1 MWNII
6 TNKKMKKSLYIV
18 LGSAMLLGATSCD
31 DYLDTSSPSVA
42 SSDFVF
48 THEESAQGALNYAYE
63 MWRGSSAIHSNGLFY
78 DVLVDGDETTRQ
90 PERFGGQTRNV
101 AQSMYA
107 GQTGAYGGTNCE
119 NGGTR
124 NFSIEY
130 KNSASAFSGLY
141 SIIGQT
147 NYLTR
152 AFEAQPEFMETIK
165 NGKVTAMSDLYGQ
178 AVALR
183 ASCYFELLRFFGDVP
198 YSLEPGV
205 AAEGLTSRDYIYEDQ
220 IRRLKL
226 VEPFMYRLGE
236 NASAVPTIMTRDY
249 VDGLIG
255 RMALYAAG
263 YSTRRNDVEY
273 VGYDGNKI
281 SFEIACK
288 SANTNSFYARRS
300 DYRKILEDALPYLR
314 SFYTASLARNSYGY
328 LVVKD
333 ERVSDLFNSESGKVE
348 RSYGNPYQYV
358 FQKMMEGDGVY
369 SPESV
374 FEIPETRAVG
384 ANERPYAFGRPSN
397 GAGSNAFPCKTYCQ
411 SRFNPLYYYNDFDP
425 KDLRRDVTCA
435 VTGSDGKGGE
445 AIISLAGN
453 ASAKLAGG
461 IALNKWDEN
470 RCSSPYILS
479 QRQAGINCPY
489 MRASDIYLMIAEIDA
504 ILGNE
509 IEGKKMLE
517 DVHNRAFAEAQDINA
532 FIEKCGG
539 SLLDA
544 VIEERKLEFGGEG
557 SRRYDLIRNN
567 MLTPVL
573 DDFHSKME
581 AMYNDLKTQGYHT
594 FENGNVISNYIW
606 VKNVDAKKLIGYRLT
621 AQYNAP
627 EEEEAGEYD
636 WKNNLAST
644 VLYPS
649 WRGQND
655 DWYSVGYAAYT
666 LESDRTKNLASIN
679 QTATNLSIVGLFRHV
694 DEAEAKALE
703 ADGYTRVSWGET
715 IIGSTDWDDYNKN
728 VLCGY
733 VKGCPP
739 IYFLPFGTTDMQTSK
754 ITNGY
759 GFQNVK

>member
-1 MWNII
+1 
-6 TNKKMKKSLYIV
+6 MKKSLYIV
-18 LGSAMLLGATSCD
+18 LGAGILLGATSCD
-31 DYLDTSSPSVA
+31 EYLDTSSPSIA

-63 MWRGSSAIHSNGLFY
+63 MWRGSSAVHSNGLFY

-90 PERFGGQTRNV
+90 PERFGANPRNV
-101 AQSMYA
+101 PQSMYA
-107 GQTGAYGGTNCE
+107 AISGAAGGVNCEKGGTK
-119 NGGTR
+119 
-124 NFSIEY
+124 NFSLDY

-152 AFEAQPEFMETIK
+152 AFEAQPEFEKILK
-165 NGKVTAMSDLYGQ
+165 EGKPTVLSDLYGQ

-183 ASCYFELLRFFGDVP
+183 ATCYFELLRFFGDIP

-205 AAEGLTSRDYIYEDQ
+205 AAEGLVSRDYIYDDQ
-220 IRRLKL
+220 LRRLKL
-226 VEPFMYRLGE
+226 VEPFMFRLGE

-300 DYRKILEDALPYLR
+300 DYKKILTDAVPYLR
-314 SFYTASLARNSYGY
+314 SFYAASLSRNSYGY

-333 ERVSDLFNSESGKVE
+333 GRTSDVFNTEDGKVE
-348 RSYGNPYQYV
+348 RKYGNPYQYA
-358 FQKMMEGDGVY
+358 FQQMMNGDGFY
-369 SPESV
+369 SAESV
-374 FEIPETRAVG
+374 YEIPETRAVG

-397 GAGSNAFPCKTYCQ
+397 GGGSNSFPCKAYGQ

-425 KDLRRDVTCA
+425 KDLRRDVTCT

-470 RCSSPYILS
+470 RGSSPYVLS

-489 MRASDIYLMIAEIDA
+489 MRSADIYLMIAEIDA
-504 ILGNE
+504 IIGNE
-509 IEGKKMLE
+509 VEGKQMLE
-517 DVHNRAFAEAQDINA
+517 AVHNRAFAEPQDINA

-539 SLLDA
+539 SLLEA

-606 VKNVDAKKLIGYRLT
+606 VKSVDAKKLFGYRLT
-621 AQYNAP
+621 TQYSAP
-627 EEEEAGEYD
+627 EEAAEYD
-636 WKNNLAST
+636 WQNDLAST
-644 VLYPS
+644 VLYPC

-655 DWYSVGYAAYT
+655 DWYSVGYASYS
-666 LESDRTKNLASIN
+666 LESDRTKNLAKIN
-679 QTATNLSIVGLFRHV
+679 QTTTNLSIVGLFRHV
-694 DEAEAKALE
+694 DEEEAKALE
-703 ADGYTRVSWGET
+703 ADGYTRVDWG
-715 IIGSTDWDDYNKN
+715 ISLLSSDNKDDYNKN

-733 VKGCPP
+733 VYDYPP
-739 IYFLPFGTTDMQTSK
+739 IYFLPFSITDMQTSK

>member
-6 TNKKMKKSLYIV
+6 TDKKMKKSLYIV

-31 DYLDTSSPSVA
+31 DYLDTSSPSIA

-425 KDLRRDVTCA
+425 KDLRRDVTCT
-435 VTGSDGKGGE
+435 VTGSDGKGSE

-509 IEGKKMLE
+509 VEGKKMLE

>member
-6 TNKKMKKSLYIV
+6 TDKKMKKSLYIV

-31 DYLDTSSPSVA
+31 DYLDTSSPSIA

-90 PERFGGQTRNV
+90 PERFGGQPRNV
-101 AQSMYA
+101 PQSMYA
-107 GQTGAYGGTNCE
+107 GLTGAYGGTNCE

-124 NFSIEY
+124 NFSLDY

-152 AFEAQPEFMETIK
+152 AFEAQPEFEKILK
-165 NGKVTAMSDLYGQ
+165 EGKPTVLSDLYGQ

-183 ASCYFELLRFFGDVP
+183 ATCYFELLRFFGDVP

-314 SFYTASLARNSYGY
+314 SFYTASLARNNYGY

-425 KDLRRDVTCA
+425 KDLRRDVTCT

-509 IEGKKMLE
+509 VEGKKMLE

-679 QTATNLSIVGLFRHV
+679 QTTTNLSIVGLFRHV

>member
-425 KDLRRDVTCA
+425 KDLRRDVTCT
-435 VTGSDGKGGE
+435 VTGSDGKGSE

>member
-425 KDLRRDVTCA
+425 KDLRRDVTCT

-509 IEGKKMLE
+509 VEGKKMLE

-539 SLLDA
+539 SLLNA

>member
-6 TNKKMKKSLYIV
+6 TDKKMKKSLYIV

-31 DYLDTSSPSVA
+31 DYLDTSSPSIA

-90 PERFGGQTRNV
+90 PERFGGQPRNV
-101 AQSMYA
+101 PQSMYA
-107 GQTGAYGGTNCE
+107 GLTGAYGGTNCE

-205 AAEGLTSRDYIYEDQ
+205 AAEGLTSRDYIYDDQ
-220 IRRLKL
+220 LRRLKL

-333 ERVSDLFNSESGKVE
+333 ERVSDLFNLESGKVE
-348 RSYGNPYQYV
+348 RSYGNPYQYA

-425 KDLRRDVTCA
+425 KDLRRDVTCT
-435 VTGSDGKGGE
+435 VTGSDGKGSE

-606 VKNVDAKKLIGYRLT
+606 VKNVDAKKLVGYRLT

-703 ADGYTRVSWGET
+703 ANGYTRVSWGET

>member
-1 MWNII
+1 
-6 TNKKMKKSLYIV
+6 
-18 LGSAMLLGATSCD
+18 
-31 DYLDTSSPSVA
+31 
-42 SSDFVF
+42 
-48 THEESAQGALNYAYE
+48 
-63 MWRGSSAIHSNGLFY
+63 
-78 DVLVDGDETTRQ
+78 
-90 PERFGGQTRNV
+90 
-101 AQSMYA
+101 
-107 GQTGAYGGTNCE
+107 
-119 NGGTR
+119 
-124 NFSIEY
+124 
-130 KNSASAFSGLY
+130 
-141 SIIGQT
+141 
-147 NYLTR
+147 
-152 AFEAQPEFMETIK
+152 
-165 NGKVTAMSDLYGQ
+165 
-178 AVALR
+178 
-183 ASCYFELLRFFGDVP
+183 
-198 YSLEPGV
+198 
-205 AAEGLTSRDYIYEDQ
+205 
-220 IRRLKL
+220 
-226 VEPFMYRLGE
+226 
-236 NASAVPTIMTRDY
+236 ASAVPTIMTRDY

-425 KDLRRDVTCA
+425 KDLRRDVTCT

>member
-425 KDLRRDVTCA
+425 KDLRRDVTCT

-539 SLLDA
+539 SLLNA

>member
-333 ERVSDLFNSESGKVE
+333 GRTSDVFNTEDGKVE
-348 RSYGNPYQYV
+348 RKYGNPYQYA
-358 FQKMMEGDGVY
+358 FQQMMNGDGFY

-425 KDLRRDVTCA
+425 KDLRRDVTCT

>member
-425 KDLRRDVTCA
+425 KDLRRDVTCT
-435 VTGSDGKGGE
+435 VTGSDGKGSE

-655 DWYSVGYAAYT
+655 DWYSVGYAAFT

>member
-6 TNKKMKKSLYIV
+6 TDKKMKKSLYIV

-31 DYLDTSSPSVA
+31 DYLDTSSPSIA

-425 KDLRRDVTCA
+425 KDLRRDVTCT

-509 IEGKKMLE
+509 VEGKKMLE

>member
-31 DYLDTSSPSVA
+31 DYLDTSSPSIA

-48 THEESAQGALNYAYE
+48 THEESAQGALNNAYE

-78 DVLVDGDETTRQ
+78 DILVDGDETTRQ
-90 PERFGGQTRNV
+90 PERFGGQPRNV
-101 AQSMYA
+101 PQSMYA
-107 GQTGAYGGTNCE
+107 GLTGAYGGTNCE

-124 NFSIEY
+124 NFSLDY

-425 KDLRRDVTCA
+425 KDLRRDVTCT
-435 VTGSDGKGGE
+435 VTGSDGKGSE

-509 IEGKKMLE
+509 VEGKKMLE

-679 QTATNLSIVGLFRHV
+679 QTTTNLSIVGLFRHV

>member
-1 MWNII
+1 
-6 TNKKMKKSLYIV
+6 MKKSLYIV
-18 LGSAMLLGATSCD
+18 LGAGMLLGATSCD
-31 DYLDTSSPSVA
+31 DYLDTSSPSIA

-90 PERFGGQTRNV
+90 PERFGGQPRNV
-101 AQSMYA
+101 PQSMYA
-107 GQTGAYGGTNCE
+107 GLTGAYGGTNCE

-124 NFSIEY
+124 NFSLDY

-152 AFEAQPEFMETIK
+152 AFEAQPEFEKILK
-165 NGKVTAMSDLYGQ
+165 EGKPTVLSDLYGQ

-183 ASCYFELLRFFGDVP
+183 ATCYFELLRFFGDVP

-314 SFYTASLARNSYGY
+314 SFYTASLARNNYGY

-425 KDLRRDVTCA
+425 KDLRRDVTCT

>member
-1 MWNII
+1 
-6 TNKKMKKSLYIV
+6 MKKSLYIV

-425 KDLRRDVTCA
+425 KDLRRDVTCT
-435 VTGSDGKGGE
+435 VTGSDGKGSE

-509 IEGKKMLE
+509 VEGKKMLE

>member
-6 TNKKMKKSLYIV
+6 TDKKMKKSLYIV

-31 DYLDTSSPSVA
+31 DYLDTSSPSIA

-314 SFYTASLARNSYGY
+314 SFYAASLARNSYGY

-425 KDLRRDVTCA
+425 KDLRRDVTCT

-539 SLLDA
+539 SLLNA

-715 IIGSTDWDDYNKN
+715 IIGSIDWDDYNNN

>member
-425 KDLRRDVTCA
+425 KDLRRDVTCT

>member
-1 MWNII
+1 
-6 TNKKMKKSLYIV
+6 MKKSLYIV

-31 DYLDTSSPSVA
+31 DYLDTSSPSIA

-435 VTGSDGKGGE
+435 VTGSDGKGSE

-509 IEGKKMLE
+509 VEGKKMLE

-581 AMYNDLKTQGYHT
+581 AMYNDLKTRGYHT

>member
-1 MWNII
+1 
-6 TNKKMKKSLYIV
+6 MKKSLYIV
-18 LGSAMLLGATSCD
+18 LGAGMLLGATSCD
-31 DYLDTSSPSVA
+31 DYLDTSSPSIA

-90 PERFGGQTRNV
+90 PERFGGQPRNV
-101 AQSMYA
+101 PQSMYA
-107 GQTGAYGGTNCE
+107 GLTGAYGGTNCE

-124 NFSIEY
+124 NFSLDY

-152 AFEAQPEFMETIK
+152 AFEAQPEFEKILK
-165 NGKVTAMSDLYGQ
+165 EGKPTVLSDLYGQ

-183 ASCYFELLRFFGDVP
+183 ATCYFELLRFFGDVP

-314 SFYTASLARNSYGY
+314 SFYTASLARNNYGY

-425 KDLRRDVTCA
+425 KDLRRDVTCT

-509 IEGKKMLE
+509 VEGKKMLE

-655 DWYSVGYAAYT
+655 NWYSVGYAAYT

>member
-1 MWNII
+1 
-6 TNKKMKKSLYIV
+6 MKKSLYIV

-31 DYLDTSSPSVA
+31 DYLDTSSPSIA

-314 SFYTASLARNSYGY
+314 SFYAASLARNSYGY

-425 KDLRRDVTCA
+425 KDLRRDVTCT

>member
-1 MWNII
+1 
-6 TNKKMKKSLYIV
+6 MKKSLYIV
-18 LGSAMLLGATSCD
+18 LGAGMLLGATSCD
-31 DYLDTSSPSVA
+31 DYLDTSSPSIA

-63 MWRGSSAIHSNGLFY
+63 MWRGSSAVHSNGLFY

-90 PERFGGQTRNV
+90 PENFGAQPRNV
-101 AQSMYA
+101 PQSMYA
-107 GQTGAYGGTNCE
+107 GVSGAAGGITSEKYNGTGIFNCD
-119 NGGTR
+119 
-124 NFSIEY
+124 F
-130 KNSASAFSGLY
+130 KDAASAFDGLY
-141 SIIGQT
+141 LIIGQM
-147 NYLTR
+147 NRLTR
-152 AFEAQPEFMETIK
+152 AFEAQPEFEQILK
-165 NGKVTAMSDLYGQ
+165 GGKPTALSDLYGQ

-183 ASCYFELLRFFGDVP
+183 ATCYFELLRFFGDIP

-205 AAEGLTSRDYIYEDQ
+205 AAEGLVSRDYIYEDQ
-220 IRRLKL
+220 LRRLKL

-236 NASAVPTIMTRDY
+236 NVSAVPTIMTRDY

-281 SFEIACK
+281 SFETECK
-288 SANTNSFYARRS
+288 STTTNSFYARRS
-300 DYRKILEDALPYLR
+300 DYTKILSDAVPYLR
-314 SFYTASLARNSYGY
+314 ACYTASLSRSNYGY
-328 LVVKD
+328 LVKED
-333 ERVSDLFNSESGKVE
+333 NRVSNTYKIDSVTYAT
-348 RSYGNPYQYV
+348 RTYGNPYQYA
-358 FQKMMEGDGVY
+358 FQQMMNGDGIY
-369 SPESV
+369 SAENIY
-374 FEIPETRAVG
+374 EIPETRAIG

-397 GAGSNAFPCKTYCQ
+397 GGGSNSFPCKAYGQ

-425 KDLRRDVTCA
+425 KDLRRDVTCT

-453 ASAKLAGG
+453 GSAKLAGG

-479 QRQAGINCPY
+479 QRQADINCPY
-489 MRASDIYLMIAEIDA
+489 MRSADIYLMIAEIDA
-504 ILGNE
+504 IIGNE
-509 IEGKKMLE
+509 VEGKQMLE
-517 DVHNRAFAEAQDINA
+517 AVHNRAFAEPQDINA

-573 DDFHSKME
+573 TDFHNKME
-581 AMYNDLKTQGYHT
+581 AMYSDLQTKGYHT

-606 VKNVDAKKLIGYRLT
+606 VKNVDAKKLFGYRLT
-621 AQYNAP
+621 AQYSAP
-627 EEEEAGEYD
+627 EEAVEYD
-636 WKNNLAST
+636 WQNDLAST

-655 DWYSVGYAAYT
+655 DWYSVGFSSFTSDA
-666 LESDRTKNLASIN
+666 DRTKNLANIN
-679 QTATNLSIVGLFRHV
+679 QTTTNLSIVGLFRHV
-694 DEAEAKALE
+694 GEEEAKALE
-703 ADGYTRVSWGET
+703 ADGYKRVDWGIT
-715 IIGSTDWDDYNKN
+715 LITGSNKDDYNKN

-733 VKGCPP
+733 VYGYPP
-739 IYFLPFGTTDMQTSK
+739 IYFFPFSTTNMQTSK

-759 GFQNVK
+759 GFQNLK

>member
-6 TNKKMKKSLYIV
+6 TDKKMKKSLYIV

-31 DYLDTSSPSVA
+31 DYLDTSSPSIA

-348 RSYGNPYQYV
+348 RIYGNPYQYV

-425 KDLRRDVTCA
+425 KDLRRDVTCT

>member
-1 MWNII
+1 
-6 TNKKMKKSLYIV
+6 MKKSLYIV

-31 DYLDTSSPSVA
+31 DYLDTSSPSIA

-90 PERFGGQTRNV
+90 PERFGGQPRNV
-101 AQSMYA
+101 PQSMYA
-107 GQTGAYGGTNCE
+107 GLTGAYGGTNCE

-124 NFSIEY
+124 NFSLDY

-152 AFEAQPEFMETIK
+152 AFEAQPEFEKILK
-165 NGKVTAMSDLYGQ
+165 EGKPTVLSDLYGQ

-183 ASCYFELLRFFGDVP
+183 ATCYFELLRFFGDVP

-314 SFYTASLARNSYGY
+314 SFYTASLARNNYGY

-425 KDLRRDVTCA
+425 KDLRRDVTCT

-509 IEGKKMLE
+509 VEGKKMLE

-655 DWYSVGYAAYT
+655 NWYSVGYAAYT

-679 QTATNLSIVGLFRHV
+679 QTTTNLSIVGLFRHV

-739 IYFLPFGTTDMQTSK
+739 IYFLPFGITDMQTSK

>member
-6 TNKKMKKSLYIV
+6 TDKKMKKSLYIV

-31 DYLDTSSPSVA
+31 DYLDTSSPSIA

-314 SFYTASLARNSYGY
+314 SFYAASLARNSYGY

-425 KDLRRDVTCA
+425 KDLRRDVTCT

-509 IEGKKMLE
+509 VEGKKMLE

>member
-1 MWNII
+1 
-6 TNKKMKKSLYIV
+6 MKKSLYIV
-18 LGSAMLLGATSCD
+18 LGAGMLLGATSCD
-31 DYLDTSSPSVA
+31 EYLDTSSPSIA

-63 MWRGSSAIHSNGLFY
+63 MWRGSSAVHSNGLFY
-78 DVLVDGDETTRQ
+78 DLLVDGDETTRQ
-90 PERFGGQTRNV
+90 PERFGAQARNLP
-101 AQSMYA
+101 QSMYA
-107 GQTGAYGGTNCE
+107 AISGAAGGVNCEKGGTK
-119 NGGTR
+119 
-124 NFSIEY
+124 NFSLDY

-152 AFEAQPEFMETIK
+152 AFEAQPEFEK
-165 NGKVTAMSDLYGQ
+165 VLKEGKPTVLSDLYGQ

-183 ASCYFELLRFFGDVP
+183 ATCYFELLRFFGDVP

-205 AAEGLTSRDYIYEDQ
+205 AAEGLVSRDYIYDDQ
-220 IRRLKL
+220 LRRLKL
-226 VEPFMYRLGE
+226 VEPFMFRLGE

-263 YSTRRNDVEY
+263 FSTRRNDMVY

-300 DYRKILEDALPYLR
+300 DYKKILTDAVPYLR
-314 SFYTASLARNSYGY
+314 SFYAASLSRNSYGY

-333 ERVSDLFNSESGKVE
+333 GRTSDVFNTEDGKVE
-348 RSYGNPYQYV
+348 RKYGNPYQYA
-358 FQKMMEGDGVY
+358 FQQMMNGDGFY
-369 SPESV
+369 SAESV
-374 FEIPETRAVG
+374 YEIPETRALG

-397 GAGSNAFPCKTYCQ
+397 GGGSNSFPCKAYGQ

-425 KDLRRDVTCA
+425 KDLRRDVTCT

-470 RCSSPYILS
+470 RGSSPYVLS
-479 QRQAGINCPY
+479 QRQAGVNCPY
-489 MRASDIYLMIAEIDA
+489 MRSADIYLMIAEIDA
-504 ILGNE
+504 IIGNE
-509 IEGKKMLE
+509 VEGKQMLA
-517 DVHNRAFAEAQDINA
+517 DVHNRAFAETHDINA

-539 SLLDA
+539 SLLEA

-573 DDFHSKME
+573 TDFHNKME
-581 AMYNDLKTQGYHT
+581 AMYSDLQTKGYHT

-606 VKNVDAKKLIGYRLT
+606 VKSVDAKKLFGYRLT
-621 AQYNAP
+621 TQYSAP
-627 EEEEAGEYD
+627 EEAAEYD
-636 WKNNLAST
+636 WQNDLAST
-644 VLYPS
+644 VLYPC

-655 DWYSVGYAAYT
+655 DWYSVGYASYS
-666 LESDRTKNLASIN
+666 LESDRTKNLAKIN
-679 QTATNLSIVGLFRHV
+679 QATTNLSIVGLFRHV
-694 DEAEAKALE
+694 GEEEAKALE
-703 ADGYTRVSWGET
+703 ADGYTRVDWG
-715 IIGSTDWDDYNKN
+715 ISLLSSDNKDDYNKN

-733 VKGCPP
+733 VYDYPP
-739 IYFLPFGTTDMQTSK
+739 IYFLPFSITDMQTSK